1 MLPVNKNAFLFTEKP
16 LVKIAQSEPEL
27 RDSKGGTRGTGKS
40 PRKVRVVETMK
51 WYYHAHLVLILN
63 AVFLYMLILS
73 RQSLTLC

>member
-1 MLPVNKNAFLFTEKP
+1 MLPVNKNRFLVTEKP

-40 PRKVRVVETMK
+40 PRKVGVVESMK

-63 AVFLYMLILS
+63 AVFSTYLILA
-73 RQSLTLC
+73 QQALTLC